1 MSEQLVSVIV
11 PVYNV
16 ERYLPKAVESVLS
29 QTHRNLELIL
39 VDDGSTDGSGL
50 LCDELAKRDSR
61 IIVLH
66 RQNGG
71 AAAARNS
78 GLAAA
83 HGEWLLLLDG
93 DDYYETNSVLERLL
107 NVADATNAQIVCF
120 HYRRVGE
127 QPRPAEQSRGGGE
140 LVSSISDLI
149 RENRYTSS
157 PCLKLIRRALLEEQN
172 LRFEEG
178 IFCEDV
184 EWSLKLLL
192 SGASI
197 VSVPE
202 ALYCYRIRSGSV
214 TQTVSIKHVNDLL
227 HAVEQCRAD
236 CLACENELLRELGLA
251 YTAFQYC
258 TLLINARL
266 SKAKPDRQI
275 LRRIFDLSGLLQH
288 DQTRIVR
295 LVHLTS
301 KVLGIHLTS
310 LLLYWYFRLFSEH

>member
-16 ERYLPKAVESVLS
+16 ERYLTQAVESVLN

-50 LCDELAKRDSR
+50 LCDELAKRDNR
-61 IIVLH
+61 VVVLR

-71 AAAARNS
+71 AAAARNT

-83 HGEWLLLLDG
+83 HGEWVLLLDG

-107 NVADATNAQIVCF
+107 SAADASNAQIVCF

-127 QPRPAEQSRGGGE
+127 YARPARQSPGGG
-140 LVSSISDLI
+140 LICSLSDLI

-157 PCLKLIRRALLEEQN
+157 PCLKLIRRTLLEEQT

-192 SGASI
+192 SGTSI

-202 ALYCYRIRSGSV
+202 VLYCYRIRSGSV
-214 TQTVSIKHVNDLL
+214 TQSVSIKHVCDLL

-236 CLACENELLRELGLA
+236 SLACENKALGELGLA

-266 SKAKPDRQI
+266 SGTKPDRQI

-301 KVLGIHLTS
+301 KVLGIRATS
-310 LLLYWYFRLFSEH
+310 LLLYWYFRLFAEH